1 MGIRT
6 LPSLLT
12 TLIFQDNILIDQ
24 DCNARLA
31 DFGLITISDSTST
44 TSCGGTYRW
53 MSPELLDQET
63 PGLKTRR
70 RTGSSDCYA
79 LGMVVYEV
87 LSGRVPFY
95 WCHDIAAVMA
105 VLRGERPKR
114 PESGWFT
121 DGIWNILEH
130 CWKPESGDRPS
141 VSCVLQRLEE
151 ASGSWTPHS
160 SLMTVVPREAPP
172 MRSHSGSVIGG
183 GTGVTHSGQPSE
195 STGVVSSEPV

>member
-1 MGIRT
+1 M
-6 LPSLLT
+6 

-44 TSCGGTYRW
+44 TLRGGTYRW
-53 MSPELLDQET
+53 MSPELHDQET
-63 PGLKTRR
+63 PGLRTRL
-70 RTGSSDCYA
+70 RTESSDCYA

-87 LSGRVPFY
+87 LSGSVPFY
-95 WCHDIAAVMA
+95 GYHVAAAVMA

-114 PESGWFT
+114 PETGWFT
-121 DGIWNILEH
+121 DEVWNIVEH

-151 ASGSWTPHS
+151 ASGSWTPSLS
-160 SLMTVVPREAPP
+160 SMTVVLREAPP
-172 MRSHSGSVIGG
+172 VRSYSGSVIGG
-183 GTGVTHSGQPSE
+183 GTEVTHSGQPSE
-195 STGVVSSEPV
+195 STGVASSELV